1 MCNQR
6 HRWPA
11 EGLWLKCAETCEAAG
26 LDFGLCQSGP
36 QGDQMGNLGEV
47 RWRGHLPGC
56 AQGVLP
62 TIKDRVIIGG
72 LPRWLSKGGRESACQ
87 CRRLRFDPWV
97 GKILWGR
104 AWQPTPVFLP
114 GESHGHRSLA
124 GYSPWGHKKSPHDLM
139 TKQQHNNRK
148 CSQKDGVGHDAAPLD
163 WWRLENTVPGAK
175 CRGVGMGTMP
185 FGGCDPTKAVLSGSH
200 SPLRLALISC
210 GCCCWLDT
218 PKQGAGSVQGGTP
231 VWPLLPGL
239 SSLPF
244 LPWHLEWA
252 CFLIQKG
259 PQALVQSIPKW
270 QIIQSPSVTAPQITG

>member
-62 TIKDRVIIGG
+62 TIKDRVITGG
-72 LPRWLSKGGRESACQ
+72 LPRWLSKGGKESACQ

-124 GYSPWGHKKSPHDLM
+124 GYSPWGHKRVHTTWWLNDNIITGSVLRRSEWGMMLPLWA
-139 TKQQHNNRK
+139 
-148 CSQKDGVGHDAAPLD
+148 DGVWRTRFLGQSAGVWGWAPCPLVVVTPQKQCYLGLTLLFNWLWFPVDAAVGWTPHSRGQGRYRGAHPCGPYSQDCL
-163 WWRLENTVPGAK
+163 LCHFCPG
-175 CRGVGMGTMP
+175 
-185 FGGCDPTKAVLSGSH
+185 
-200 SPLRLALISC
+200 I
-210 GCCCWLDT
+210 
-218 PKQGAGSVQGGTP
+218 
-231 VWPLLPGL
+231 
-239 SSLPF
+239 
-244 LPWHLEWA
+244 
-252 CFLIQKG
+252 
-259 PQALVQSIPKW
+259 
-270 QIIQSPSVTAPQITG
+270 